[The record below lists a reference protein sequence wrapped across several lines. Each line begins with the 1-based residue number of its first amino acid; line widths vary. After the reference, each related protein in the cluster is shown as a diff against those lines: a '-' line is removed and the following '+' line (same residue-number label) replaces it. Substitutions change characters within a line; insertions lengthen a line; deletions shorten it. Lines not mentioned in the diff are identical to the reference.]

1 MKVAISGGTGLLGK
15 EICKMLLAKGH
26 EVLILSRS
34 PKKSDVEGLRYSAWQ
49 PSERKLNED
58 DLSTVDAIINLAGA
72 PVAQR
77 WTAAN
82 KKAILDS
89 RIDSTATLV
98 DYILNQA
105 NRVQKFVSASAIGIY
120 PNSKDTSSVSSEPGE
135 GFLSDVVVEWEKAAM
150 PAVEKLDGAIIRI
163 GIVLSKDGGA
173 LEKMLPVFKMG
184 LGSALGSGQQWQ
196 SWIHIEDVA
205 ALFVHALENKTLPV
219 MNGVAPKPVK
229 QKEMSEQLA
238 RAMGKPF
245 WAPAVPSFVLKLVMG
260 DMAEIALNS
269 QKVSAK
275 SAENSG
281 YQFKFREIGPAMND
295 LFKK

>member
-34 PKKSDVEGLRYSAWQ
+34 SKTSDVEGLRYSAWQ

-58 DLSTVDAIINLAGA
+58 DLSKVDAIVNLAGA

-77 WTAAN
+77 WTEAN
-82 KKAILDS
+82 KKAILNS

-98 DYILNQA
+98 DYILKQP

-120 PNSKDTSSVSSEPGE
+120 PNSKDTSTVSTEPGK

-150 PAVEKLDGAIIRI
+150 PAVEKLGGAIIRI

-184 LGSALGSGQQWQ
+184 LGSALGTGQQWQ
-196 SWIHIEDVA
+196 SWIHIKDVA

-229 QKEMSEQLA
+229 QKEMSQELA

-245 WAPAVPSFVLKLVMG
+245 WAPAVPAFVLKLVMG

-269 QKVSAK
+269 QKVSSK

>member
-26 EVLILSRS
+26 EVVILSRS
-34 PKKSDVEGLRYSAWQ
+34 SKTSDLNGLSYSTWE
-49 PSERKLNED
+49 PSKRQLNETE
-58 DLSTVDAIINLAGA
+58 LATVDAIINLAGA

-98 DYILNQA
+98 DFILHQP

-120 PNSKDTSSVSSEPGE
+120 PNSKETSTVSSEPGE
-135 GFLSDVVVEWEKAAM
+135 GFLSDVVVQWEKAAM
-150 PAVEKLDGAIIRI
+150 PAFEKIDGSIIRI

-205 ALFVHALENKTLPV
+205 ALFVYALENNTLPI
-219 MNGVAPKPVK
+219 MNGVAPKPVR
-229 QKEMSEQLA
+229 QKELSQHLA
-238 RAMGKPF
+238 KAMGKAF

-281 YQFKFREIGPAMND
+281 YQFKFREIGAAMND
-295 LFKK
+295 LFKA

>member
-34 PKKSDVEGLRYSAWQ
+34 SKTSDVEGLRYSAWQ

-77 WTAAN
+77 WTEAN

-98 DYILNQA
+98 DYILKQP
-105 NRVQKFVSASAIGIY
+105 NRIQKFVSASAIGIY
-120 PNSKDTSSVSSEPGE
+120 PNSRDTSSVSSDPGE
-135 GFLSDVVVEWEKAAM
+135 GFLSDVVLKWEKAAM

-196 SWIHIEDVA
+196 SWIHIEDIA

-229 QKEMSEQLA
+229 QKEMSQELA